1 MCIDAPVATALCCLS
16 TITHPR
22 ILSKHSKLK
31 RLLGMV
37 RYMMEDTMRVLVDR
51 SLQAYVSYVVSNCAS
66 RLAVK
71 STALVEVVTPASAA
85 PGPNAAAEPSAHA
98 GGAAATAA
106 HRRPPLL
113 QIELQA
119 AKEGT
124 HFHYSVQLDSVIVKF
139 ATLFDHAIQKLQ
151 VSLQWALL
159 AAVARRPVACC
170 YCCYC
175 SLLVYAA

>member
-1 MCIDAPVATALCCLS
+1 MHPTYTLLFPALIPSPPFL
-16 TITHPR
+16 PDR
-22 ILSKHSKLK
+22 RSKLK

-51 SLQAYVSYVVSNCAS
+51 SLQGYVSYVVSNCAS
-66 RLAVK
+66 RLTVK
-71 STALVEVVTPASAA
+71 STAVVEVVATNAATDSAA
-85 PGPNAAAEPSAHA
+85 MH
-98 GGAAATAA
+98 GGAHA

-124 HFHYSVQLDSVIVKF
+124 HFHYSVQLDSVILKF

-151 VSLQWALL
+151 V
-159 AAVARRPVACC
+159 RPGVGHPMRPGGGPQDCEIHC
-170 YCCYC
+170 
-175 SLLVYAA
+175 VT